1 MHLFFNTVQYS
12 KYKSQFIFLSFYW
25 YTFMLFTIFA
35 IMTNT
40 TITNKCSCTSPCS
53 HLWCFFMC
61 SWGRIVP
68 MIGNIKLFHLYY
80 ILPNCSLEWLN
91 FPLGHIKISI
101 APNTSFTWIPHKIS
115 NKNFVISIIFMIK
128 TRTLADFNFS
138 LNIAAHISWRR
149 KWQPTPVFLPEKSH
163 GWKSLA
169 GYIPWGC
176 KESNTTEQLHS
187 TSYFLNFC
195 ALNISFLIVHSL
207 TYRQQLL
214 CSLLLKTKF
223 SWGNLKIWLA
233 LFNDSWIRQ
242 HPYQREAPNSCTKLK
257 AFKEAENGEIK

>member
-115 NKNFVISIIFMIK
+115 NKNFVISVIFMIK

-176 KESNTTEQLHS
+176 KEWDMTDWLHFHFFPYIYNLFLAVQRLHCCTQAFSNCEKLQCAGFSSWNTGCRWLGLSSSAECGIFPGQESDPHFLH
-187 TSYFLNFC
+187 LQ
-195 ALNISFLIVHSL
+195 A
-207 TYRQQLL
+207 
-214 CSLLLKTKF
+214 
-223 SWGNLKIWLA
+223 
-233 LFNDSWIRQ
+233 DS
-242 HPYQREAPNSCTKLK
+242 
-257 AFKEAENGEIK
+257 

>member
-1 MHLFFNTVQYS
+1 
-12 KYKSQFIFLSFYW
+12 
-25 YTFMLFTIFA
+25 
-35 IMTNT
+35 MTNT
-40 TITNKCSCTSPCS
+40 TITNKCSCTSPCL

-61 SWGRIVP
+61 SWDRIVP

-91 FPLGHIKISI
+91 FPLGHVKISI

-176 KESNTTEQLHS
+176 KESDTTEQLHS
-187 TSYFLNFC
+187 ISYFLNFC

-207 TYRQQLL
+207 TYRQQFFALCCWKQNSAEEIWRYDWL
-214 CSLLLKTKF
+214 CSMIHESGSILSERSPKELY
-223 SWGNLKIWLA
+223 KIKG
-233 LFNDSWIRQ
+233 F
-242 HPYQREAPNSCTKLK
+242 
-257 AFKEAENGEIK
+257 